1 METVL
6 QHETG
11 PAEAWAQQ
19 NPVTGEPW
27 DARLVLQLQAR
38 NSRVLPITC
47 VCFSLSAVSSTVSR
61 ARRCGGPVW
70 LAHGRPK
77 TRSESQLTNP

>member
-11 PAEAWAQQ
+11 PAEVWAQQ

-38 NSRVLPITC
+38 NSSSPHHLC
-47 VCFSLSAVSSTVSR
+47 LLLSFSSFIYSL
-61 ARRCGGPVW
+61 
-70 LAHGRPK
+70 
-77 TRSESQLTNP
+77 